1 MPRAGSVRSLE
12 RGLEVLTV
20 INQHNGIKPGDIARI
35 ANIPRPT
42 VYRLIETL
50 EEHNFVTR
58 DHTAGKWRATL
69 KTKTLSSGYRNEDW
83 VQRHAVPRMMQLG
96 RDILWPLDLV
106 MFNDH
111 QMEIRESTHHYSP
124 YSIDHGMVG
133 QSLPILSTA
142 SGRAYLAFSPPAER
156 DRTLASLRI
165 AQDLDEAIVL
175 EDGPLELILER
186 SRQLGLGFRMQGFRS
201 ATMSL
206 SAPILQDARVVGCLT
221 LIWTS
226 SALKFDRALA
236 LYGYVLTQT
245 AQDISA
251 VINPDGEGAR

>member
-1 MPRAGSVRSLE
+1 MPGEGSVRSLE

-20 INQHNGIKPGDIARI
+20 INQHNGIKPSDIARI
-35 ANIPRPT
+35 AKIPRPT
-42 VYRLIETL
+42 VYRLLETL
-50 EEHNFVTR
+50 EEQNYVVR

-83 VQRHAVPRMMQLG
+83 VLRYAVPKMVQLG
-96 RDILWPLDLV
+96 REILWPLDLV

-133 QSLPILSTA
+133 QSLPILHTA
-142 SGRAYLAFSPPAER
+142 SGRAYLAFSPAAER

-165 AQDLDEAIVL
+165 AQDLDASIVL

-206 SAPILQDARVVGCLT
+206 SAPILHQARVVGCLT

-236 LYGYVLTQT
+236 LYGSVLTQT

-251 VINPDGEGAR
+251 VITPEGDSAR